1 MATGQLLVLS
11 PKDVELCLQLPVCL
25 RELLQRLYYLRH
37 FTFALLYLFLQ
48 KLIALREFVQL
59 IPLLLV
65 VELDLLDRALHVLDL
80 AKERFLVG
88 LRLLR

>member
-1 MATGQLLVLS
+1 MATSQLLVLS

-65 VELDLLDRALHVLDL
+65 VELDLLDRALHVLNL
-80 AKERFLVG
+80 TEECLFVG
-88 LRLLR
+88 LRLFC